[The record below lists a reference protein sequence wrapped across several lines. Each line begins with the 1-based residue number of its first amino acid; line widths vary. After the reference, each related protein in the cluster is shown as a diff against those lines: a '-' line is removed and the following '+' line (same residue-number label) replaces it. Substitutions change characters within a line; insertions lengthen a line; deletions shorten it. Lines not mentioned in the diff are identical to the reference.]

1 MATLD
6 DVFWKFGY
14 ASEAAQLLEVELIN
28 VLIEYEMNQGEDI
41 PTLKEKFLKMDKLT
55 LGRLSNL
62 LREKGL
68 ADDETLQHVASALS
82 ARNYLAHD
90 FYRAH
95 NFAKDTSAGRQ
106 KMLDDLKKTHN
117 IIFEAYRKVLLISGN
132 KIPPLEDD

>member
-28 VLIEYEMNQGEDI
+28 VLIDYEIKQGGDI
-41 PTLKEKFLKMDKLT
+41 PTLKEKFLKMDKFT
-55 LGRLSNL
+55 LSKLSGL
-62 LREKGL
+62 SREKGL
-68 ADDETLQHVASALS
+68 IDDETLQHMTAALR
-82 ARNYLAHD
+82 ARNYLAHN

-95 NFAKDTSAGRQ
+95 NFAKNTPEGRQ

-117 IIFEAYRKVLLISGN
+117 IIFEAYRKVMLISGD